1 MIQDYILLGAL
12 LAISFDIWN
21 QIKSMTIQREL
32 HSINDKVEDF
42 DTEQIRMRKVDDI
55 YEQQNLNFLTTQN
68 NTVEK
73 IPDDT
78 AEISER
84 QLESVDKM
92 KSGLSKS
99 KELYSKVELFGEKMG
114 RRNSLRD
121 YNRQFTTS
129 NNEGDRKLSVIKQSL
144 SEESINLDAVKQ
156 ETQNLFEIID
166 TLRGYFSTDISKT
179 EDQLKDMQIRLTMDE

>member
-1 MIQDYILLGAL
+1 
-12 LAISFDIWN
+12 
-21 QIKSMTIQREL
+21 MTIQREL
-32 HSINDKVEDF
+32 HSINNKVEDF

-55 YEQQNLNFLTTQN
+55 YDQQNLNFLTTQN
-68 NTVEK
+68 NIVEK

-84 QLESVDKM
+84 QLKSVDKI
-92 KSGLSKS
+92 KIGLSKS
-99 KELYSKVELFGEKMG
+99 EELYNKVELFEEKMG
-114 RRNSLRD
+114 RRNSLTE

-156 ETQNLFEIID
+156 ETQDLFEIID
-166 TLRGYFSTDISKT
+166 TLKEYFSTDISKT
-179 EDQLKDMQIRLTMDE
+179 EDQLKDMQIRLTMDD

>member
-1 MIQDYILLGAL
+1 MIQDYILLAAL

-32 HSINDKVEDF
+32 HSINDKVGDF

-55 YEQQNLNFLTTQN
+55 YDQQNLNFLTTQN
-68 NTVEK
+68 NIVEK

-84 QLESVDKM
+84 QLKSVDKI

-99 KELYSKVELFGEKMG
+99 EELYNKVELFGEKMG
-114 RRNSLRD
+114 RRNSLTE

-156 ETQNLFEIID
+156 ETQDLFEIID
-166 TLRGYFSTDISKT
+166 TLKQYFSTDISKT
-179 EDQLKDMQIRLTMDE
+179 EDQLKDMQIRLTMDD

>member
-1 MIQDYILLGAL
+1 MIQDYILLAAL

-32 HSINDKVEDF
+32 HSINNKVEDF

-55 YEQQNLNFLTTQN
+55 YNQQNLNFLTTQN
-68 NTVEK
+68 NIVEK

-84 QLESVDKM
+84 QLKSVDKI

-99 KELYSKVELFGEKMG
+99 EELYNKVELFEEKMG
-114 RRNSLRD
+114 RRNSLTE

-156 ETQNLFEIID
+156 ETQDLFEIID
-166 TLRGYFSTDISKT
+166 TLKEYFSTDISKT
-179 EDQLKDMQIRLTMDE
+179 EDQLKDMQIRLTMDD

>member
-1 MIQDYILLGAL
+1 MIQDYILLAAL

-55 YEQQNLNFLTTQN
+55 YDQQNLNFLTTQN
-68 NTVEK
+68 NLVEK

-84 QLESVDKM
+84 QLKSVDKI

-99 KELYSKVELFGEKMG
+99 EELYNKVELFGEKMG
-114 RRNSLRD
+114 RRNSLTE

-156 ETQNLFEIID
+156 ETQDLFEIID
-166 TLRGYFSTDISKT
+166 TLKEYFSTDISKT
-179 EDQLKDMQIRLTMDE
+179 EDQLKDMQIRLTMDD

>member
-1 MIQDYILLGAL
+1 MIQDYILLAAL

-55 YEQQNLNFLTTQN
+55 YDQQNLNFLTTQN
-68 NTVEK
+68 NIVEK

-84 QLESVDKM
+84 QLKSVDKI

-99 KELYSKVELFGEKMG
+99 EELYNKVELFGAKMG
-114 RRNSLRD
+114 RRNSLTE

-156 ETQNLFEIID
+156 ETQDLFEIID
-166 TLRGYFSTDISKT
+166 TLKEYFSTDISKT
-179 EDQLKDMQIRLTMDE
+179 EDQLKDMQIRLTMDD

>member
-1 MIQDYILLGAL
+1 MIQDYILLAAL

-32 HSINDKVEDF
+32 HSINNKVEDF

-55 YEQQNLNFLTTQN
+55 YDQQNLNFLTTQN
-68 NTVEK
+68 NIVEK

-84 QLESVDKM
+84 QLKSVDKI
-92 KSGLSKS
+92 KIGLSKS
-99 KELYSKVELFGEKMG
+99 EELYNKVELFEEKMG
-114 RRNSLRD
+114 RRNSLTE

-156 ETQNLFEIID
+156 ETQDLFEIID
-166 TLRGYFSTDISKT
+166 TLKEYFSTDISKT
-179 EDQLKDMQIRLTMDE
+179 EDQLKDMQIRLTMDD

>member
-1 MIQDYILLGAL
+1 MIQDYILLAAL

-99 KELYSKVELFGEKMG
+99 RELYSKVELFGEKMG

-129 NNEGDRKLSVIKQSL
+129 NNEEDRKLSLIKQSL

-166 TLRGYFSTDISKT
+166 TLREYFSTDISKT

>member
-1 MIQDYILLGAL
+1 MIQDYILLAAL

-32 HSINDKVEDF
+32 HSINNKVEDF

-55 YEQQNLNFLTTQN
+55 YDQQNLNFLTTQN
-68 NTVEK
+68 NIVEK

-84 QLESVDKM
+84 QLKSVDKI

-99 KELYSKVELFGEKMG
+99 EELYNKVELFEEKMG
-114 RRNSLRD
+114 RRNSLTE

-156 ETQNLFEIID
+156 ETQDLFEIID
-166 TLRGYFSTDISKT
+166 TLKEYFSTDISKT
-179 EDQLKDMQIRLTMDE
+179 EDQLKDMQIRLTMDD

>member
-1 MIQDYILLGAL
+1 MIQDYILLAAL

-84 QLESVDKM
+84 QLKSVDKM

-99 KELYSKVELFGEKMG
+99 EELCSKVELFGEKMG
-114 RRNSLRD
+114 RRNSLIE
-121 YNRQFTTS
+121 YNRQFTAS
-129 NNEGDRKLSVIKQSL
+129 NDEGGRKLSAIKQSL

-166 TLRGYFSTDISKT
+166 TLREYFSTDISKT
-179 EDQLKDMQIRLTMDE
+179 EDQLKDMQMRLTMDD